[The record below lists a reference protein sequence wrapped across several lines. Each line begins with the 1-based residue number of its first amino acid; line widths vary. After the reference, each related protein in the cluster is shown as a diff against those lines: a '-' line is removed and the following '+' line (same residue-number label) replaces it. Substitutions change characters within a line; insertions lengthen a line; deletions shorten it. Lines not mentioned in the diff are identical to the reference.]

1 MEKGSAEYEKILDE
15 LVGYC
20 NDSGTI
26 DQNLYVTYDV
36 REAFVIQMEKVF

>member
-26 DQNLYVTYDV
+26 GTSMLHMML
-36 REAFVIQMEKVF
+36 REAFVIQMEKVS